1 MAHPRK
7 RAFANHGACVL
18 SSEQHMG
25 KWFAWLSLGLLP
37 SFPVS
42 AQIDLSTLDDGMAG
56 SRAQVL
62 VLGSVHLSGMPEGFR
77 AESLEPVLDRLAA
90 FKPDVIAIE
99 SMPGETCDLMRRHA
113 AVYGEDAVD
122 TYCPDPSAAKAAT
135 GLDVPAAI
143 VEAERLLEGGFDSAT
158 PAQRRRLAAVFLAAG
173 DNASALVQWLLLPE
187 AERRAGD
194 GLDETLVAAMR
205 KRERYNNESYQIGS
219 RLAVRLGLQ
228 RVVPSDDH
236 TGDNLR
242 ISDVQAYGNAIQRA
256 WDGASA
262 EARTMRE
269 REMALGAKGDMLPLY
284 RLVNSPDYLRV
295 ALAAD
300 FGAAMAEPS
309 PERYGRQYVA
319 GWEARNLRMAANV
332 RAAFRERPG
341 ARVLFI
347 VGASHKPWMDALL
360 GQMLGVD
367 IVDAERILE

>member
-1 MAHPRK
+1 
-7 RAFANHGACVL
+7 
-18 SSEQHMG
+18 MG
-25 KWFAWLSLGLLP
+25 RRLAWLALGLLA
-37 SFPVS
+37 SFPAA
-42 AQIDLSTLDDGMAG
+42 AQVGLPALDDGMAG
-56 SRAQVL
+56 PRAQVL
-62 VLGSVHLSGMPEGFR
+62 VLGSVHLSDMPEGFR
-77 AESLEPVLDRLAA
+77 AESLQPVLDRLAA
-90 FKPDVIAIE
+90 FRPDVIAIE
-99 SMPGETCDLMRRHA
+99 AMPGETCDLMRRHA
-113 AVYGEDAVD
+113 GVYGKEDVD
-122 TYCPDPSAAKAAT
+122 MYCPDPSAANAAT

-143 VEAERLLEGGFDSAT
+143 AEAERLLDGGFGDAT

-173 DNASALVQWLLLPE
+173 DNASALVQWLLLPD

-194 GLDETLVAAMR
+194 GLDEALVAAMR
-205 KRERYNNESYQIGS
+205 KRERNDNENYRIGA

-242 ISDVQAYGNAIQRA
+242 IRDVEAYGRTIQQV
-256 WDGASA
+256 WDGVSP
-262 EARTMRE
+262 EARATRE
-269 REMALGAKGDMLPLY
+269 REAALSEQGDMLPLY
-284 RLVNSPDYLRV
+284 RFVNSPDYLRV
-295 ALAAD
+295 ALSSD
-300 FGAAMAEPS
+300 FGAAMAETS

-367 IVDAERILE
+367 IVDAEQVLE